1 MLIST
6 FVNMLKD
13 IVMLILSVLST
24 MINTLFAMPV
34 FFDGSTYVISV
45 GHIVFALIAF
55 MIIFGFIY
63 SSISE
68 KIGGSN

>member
-13 IVMLILSVLST
+13 FVMLFLSVIST
-24 MINTLFAMPV
+24 FINTLFAMPV
-34 FFDGSTYVISV
+34 FWDGSTYIISV

-55 MIIFGFIY
+55 IIIFGFIY

-68 KIGGSN
+68 KLGGSN

>member
-13 IVMLILSVLST
+13 YVMLILSVISSL
-24 MINTLFAMPV
+24 INTLFTMPV
-34 FFDGSTYVISV
+34 FWDGTTYIITV

-55 MIIFGFIY
+55 TVIFGFIY
-63 SSISE
+63 SVIAS
-68 KIGGSN
+68 KIGGGE